1 MRLVL
6 FGPPGAGKGTQAVRI
21 AEHYGIPHISTGD
34 IFRANVKGDTELGR
48 EAKSYMDR
56 GELVPDEVVNNMV
69 ADRLGQADCG
79 NGFLLDGYPRTVA
92 QAETLDA
99 FLESDG
105 TPLDAVV
112 SLEVPEDELFE
123 RLLKRAEEE
132 GREDDTPE
140 VVRNRLKVYTAETAP
155 LESWYRER
163 GVLRPVDGVGAVDE
177 VTARV
182 REALGGGDAA

>member
-21 AEHYGIPHISTGD
+21 AEQYGIPHISTGD

-56 GELVPDEVVNNMV
+56 GALVPDEVVNSMV

-99 FLESDG
+99 FLAGES

-132 GREDDTPE
+132 GREDDTPD

-182 REALGGGDAA
+182 REALGDGDAA

>member
-1 MRLVL
+1 
-6 FGPPGAGKGTQAVRI
+6 
-21 AEHYGIPHISTGD
+21 
-34 IFRANVKGDTELGR
+34 
-48 EAKSYMDR
+48 
-56 GELVPDEVVNNMV
+56 VNNMV

-79 NGFLLDGYPRTVA
+79 DGFLLDGYPRTVA

>member
-79 NGFLLDGYPRTVA
+79 DGFLLDGYPRTVA